1 METSVPISK
10 LANGTSAVLL
20 LVLIVANAPHCAT
33 VSCATDNGEVSDRV
47 STMSLTMH
55 AMGSAL
61 VWIEKRALA
70 GLASMDISLLLAL
83 AILSSDVA
91 PTVHNYVALSFIIVR
106 VILIIS
112 ISTQGKGFDFLAL
125 YLVVCLRS
133 FSQIFMFGYACPKVI
148 PEVCESIS
156 AGIPLSQSAALFVEA
171 GTVVCGLGYMIIAA
185 DTPSGWKS
193 DSVLPATLVIG
204 LFGNLLIALL
214 GWSLPSLL
222 LLAGGSTIDAA
233 LAFRLWNLRDGT
245 LFKCESLP
253 LCAILLAPLVYA
265 FA

>member
-1 METSVPISK
+1 MESTLISK
-10 LANGTSAVLL
+10 LLNGTSTVLL
-20 LVLIVANAPHCAT
+20 VALTIANASQCAT

-55 AMGSAL
+55 AIGSTF
-61 VWIEKRALA
+61 VWMRKRALA

-91 PTVHNYVALSFIIVR
+91 STVHNYVALSFIIVR
-106 VILIIS
+106 VVLIIS
-112 ISTQGKGFDFLAL
+112 TGTSQGGGLDILAL

-133 FSQIFMFGYACPKVI
+133 FSQMFVFGYACPKVI

-156 AGIPLSQSAALFVEA
+156 ASSPLSQSAALLVEA
-171 GTVVCGLGYMIIAA
+171 GMVVCGLGYMVIAV
-185 DTPSGWKS
+185 DTRPEWKS
-193 DSVLPATLVIG
+193 DRVFPAALAIALV
-204 LFGNLLIALL
+204 GNLLIALL
-214 GWSLPSLL
+214 GASLTSAL
-222 LLAGGSTIDAA
+222 LLAVGSSIDAA

-245 LFKCESLP
+245 LLKRESLP

-265 FA
+265 FL